1 MLKNI
6 YTNSI
11 LIISIITLFIISC
24 SKSEPAVVHEHE
36 VFTRVVL
43 EIKPESMT
51 NYTKYTFE
59 VEGHDDHGHDDH
71 GDDDHGD
78 DDHGDDDHGDEH
90 MAIELN
96 TDTTYNVGIFFY
108 NDSDPDNIEDV
119 TLEVIEEAD
128 AHQVFYE
135 MTEIPGF
142 SIAAAPDDT
151 KDSNGNPLFLK
162 TTWTTTSETSGDVK
176 AYLIHEPTSKTGS
189 ARADFGGATDVEIE
203 FEVHIE

>member
-1 MLKNI
+1 MLKNF
-6 YTNSI
+6 YKYSI
-11 LIISIITLFIISC
+11 LIISVFLLVISC
-24 SKSEPAVVHEHE
+24 DKGEPAVVHEHE

-43 EIKPESMT
+43 EVKKDGET
-51 NYTKYTFE
+51 NFKKYTFE

-90 MAIELN
+90 TEVEL
-96 TDTTYNVGIFFY
+96 DTNSTYHVSIFFY

-119 TLEVIEEAD
+119 TLEIIEEAD
-128 AHQVFYE
+128 VHQVFYE

-142 SIAAAPDDT
+142 SIAAASDDI

-162 TTWTTTSETSGDVK
+162 TSWTTASETSGDVK
-176 AYLIHEPTSKTGS
+176 AYLIHEATSKTGS
-189 ARADFGGATDVEIE
+189 TRADFGGATDVEIE
-203 FEVHIE
+203 FEVHVE

>member
-6 YTNSI
+6 YTNTL
-11 LIISIITLFIISC
+11 LIISAFLLVISC
-24 SKSEPAVVHEHE
+24 DKGEPVVVHKHE

-43 EIKPESMT
+43 EVKKDGET
-51 NYTKYTFE
+51 NFKKYTFE
-59 VEGHDDHGHDDH
+59 VEGHDDH

-90 MAIELN
+90 TEVEL
-96 TDTTYNVGIFFY
+96 DTNSTYHVGIFFY

-142 SIAAAPDDT
+142 SIAAASDDT

-162 TTWTTTSETSGDVK
+162 TSWTTASETSGDVM

-189 ARADFGGATDVEIE
+189 TRADFGGATDLQIE

>member
-6 YTNSI
+6 YTNSL
-11 LIISIITLFIISC
+11 LIISIILFVISC

-43 EIKPESMT
+43 EVKKDGET
-51 NYTKYTFE
+51 NYTKYTIE
-59 VEGHDDHGHDDH
+59 VEGHDDH

-90 MAIELN
+90 TEVELN
-96 TDTTYNVGIFFY
+96 TDSTYHVGIFFY

-142 SIAAAPDDT
+142 SIAAASDDT

-162 TTWTTTSETSGDVK
+162 TTWTTTSETSGDVE

>member
-6 YTNSI
+6 YTNTL
-11 LIISIITLFIISC
+11 LIISAFLLVISC
-24 SKSEPAVVHEHE
+24 DKGEPVVVHEHE

-43 EIKPESMT
+43 EVKKDGET
-51 NYTKYTFE
+51 NFKKYTFE
-59 VEGHDDHGHDDH
+59 VEGHDDH

-78 DDHGDDDHGDEH
+78 DDHGNDDHGDEH
-90 MAIELN
+90 TEVEL
-96 TDTTYNVGIFFY
+96 DTNSTYHVGIFFY

-142 SIAAAPDDT
+142 SIAAASDDT

-162 TTWTTTSETSGDVK
+162 TSWTTASETSGDVM

-189 ARADFGGATDVEIE
+189 TRADFGGATDLQIE

>member
-6 YTNSI
+6 YTNSL
-11 LIISIITLFIISC
+11 LIISAFLLVISC
-24 SKSEPAVVHEHE
+24 DKGEPVVVHEHE

-43 EIKPESMT
+43 EVKKDGET
-51 NYTKYTFE
+51 NFKKYTFE
-59 VEGHDDHGHDDH
+59 VEGHDDH

-90 MAIELN
+90 TEVEL
-96 TDTTYNVGIFFY
+96 DTNSTYHVGIFFY

-142 SIAAAPDDT
+142 SIAAASDDT

-162 TTWTTTSETSGDVK
+162 TSWTTASETSGDVM

-189 ARADFGGATDVEIE
+189 TRADFGGATDVEIE
-203 FEVHIE
+203 FEVHVE

>member
-1 MLKNI
+1 MLKNL
-6 YTNSI
+6 YKHSI
-11 LIISIITLFIISC
+11 LIISVFLLAISC
-24 SKSEPAVVHEHE
+24 DKGEPAVVHEHE

-43 EIKPESMT
+43 EVKKDGET
-51 NYTKYTFE
+51 NFKKYTFE

-78 DDHGDDDHGDEH
+78 EH
-90 MAIELN
+90 TEVEL
-96 TDTTYNVGIFFY
+96 DTNSTYHVSIFFY

-119 TLEVIEEAD
+119 TLEIIEEAD
-128 AHQVFYE
+128 VHQVFYE

-142 SIAAAPDDT
+142 SIAAASDDT

-162 TTWTTTSETSGDVK
+162 TNWTTTSETSGDVM

-189 ARADFGGATDVEIE
+189 TRADFGGAIDVQIE
-203 FEVHIE
+203 FEVHVE

>member
-1 MLKNI
+1 MLKNL
-6 YTNSI
+6 YKHLI
-11 LIISIITLFIISC
+11 LIISVFLLAISC
-24 SKSEPAVVHEHE
+24 DKGEPAVVHEHE

-43 EIKPESMT
+43 EVKKNGET
-51 NYTKYTFE
+51 NFKKYTFE
-59 VEGHDDHGHDDH
+59 VEGHDHHDHDDH

-90 MAIELN
+90 TEVEL
-96 TDTTYNVGIFFY
+96 DTNSTYHVSIFFY

-119 TLEVIEEAD
+119 TSEIIEEAD
-128 AHQVFYE
+128 VHQVFYE

-142 SIAAAPDDT
+142 SIAAASDDT

-162 TTWTTTSETSGDVK
+162 TNWTTTSETSGDVM

-189 ARADFGGATDVEIE
+189 TRADFGGATDVQIE
-203 FEVHIE
+203 FEVHVE

>member
-1 MLKNI
+1 MLKDI
-6 YTNSI
+6 YTNSL
-11 LIISIITLFIISC
+11 LIISAFLLVISC
-24 SKSEPAVVHEHE
+24 DKGEPVVVHEHE

-43 EIKPESMT
+43 EVKKDGET
-51 NYTKYTFE
+51 NFKKYTFE
-59 VEGHDDHGHDDH
+59 VEGHDDH

-78 DDHGDDDHGDEH
+78 DDHGDEH
-90 MAIELN
+90 TEVEL
-96 TDTTYNVGIFFY
+96 DTNSTYHVGIFFY

-142 SIAAAPDDT
+142 SIAAASDDT

-162 TTWTTTSETSGDVK
+162 TSWTTASETSGDVM

-189 ARADFGGATDVEIE
+189 TRADFGGATDLQIE

>member
-1 MLKNI
+1 MLKNL
-6 YTNSI
+6 YKHSI
-11 LIISIITLFIISC
+11 LIISVFLVAISC
-24 SKSEPAVVHEHE
+24 DKGEPAVVNEHE
-36 VFTRVVL
+36 VFSRVVL
-43 EIKPESMT
+43 EVKKDGET
-51 NYTKYTFE
+51 NFKKYTFE
-59 VEGHDDHGHDDH
+59 VEGHDDHGDDDH
-71 GDDDHGD
+71 GNDDHGD

-90 MAIELN
+90 MEIELD
-96 TDTTYNVGIFFY
+96 TDATYNVGIFFY

-128 AHQVFYE
+128 AHQIFYE

-162 TTWTTTSETSGDVK
+162 TSWTTTSETSGDVK

-189 ARADFGGATDVEIE
+189 TRADFGGATDVEIE
-203 FEVHIE
+203 FEVHVE

>member
-1 MLKNI
+1 MLKNLFKH
-6 YTNSI
+6 SI
-11 LIISIITLFIISC
+11 LIISVFLLAISC
-24 SKSEPAVVHEHE
+24 DKGEPAVVNEHE
-36 VFTRVVL
+36 VFSRVVL
-43 EIKPESMT
+43 EVKKDGET
-51 NYTKYTFE
+51 NFKKYTFE
-59 VEGHDDHGHDDH
+59 VEGHDDH

-90 MAIELN
+90 MEIELD
-96 TDTTYNVGIFFY
+96 TDATYNVGIFFY

-162 TTWTTTSETSGDVK
+162 TTWTTTTETSGDVM

-189 ARADFGGATDVEIE
+189 TRADFGGATDVEIE
-203 FEVHIE
+203 FEVHVE

>member
-6 YTNSI
+6 YTNTL
-11 LIISIITLFIISC
+11 LIISAFLLVISC
-24 SKSEPAVVHEHE
+24 DKGEPVVVHEYE

-43 EIKPESMT
+43 EVKKDGET
-51 NYTKYTFE
+51 NFKKYTFE

-78 DDHGDDDHGDEH
+78 DDHGDEH
-90 MAIELN
+90 TEVEL
-96 TDTTYNVGIFFY
+96 DTNSTYHVGIFFY

-128 AHQVFYE
+128 VHQVFYE
-135 MTEIPGF
+135 MTEISGF
-142 SIAAAPDDT
+142 SIAAASDDT

-162 TTWTTTSETSGDVK
+162 TSWTTASETSGDVM

>member
-1 MLKNI
+1 MLKSI
-6 YTNSI
+6 YTNSL
-11 LIISIITLFIISC
+11 LIISAFLLVISC
-24 SKSEPAVVHEHE
+24 DKGEPVVVHEHE

-43 EIKPESMT
+43 EVKKDGET
-51 NYTKYTFE
+51 NFKKYTFE

-78 DDHGDDDHGDEH
+78 DDHGDEH
-90 MAIELN
+90 TEVEL
-96 TDTTYNVGIFFY
+96 DTNSTYHVGIFFY

-142 SIAAAPDDT
+142 SIAAASDDT

-162 TTWTTTSETSGDVK
+162 TSWTTASETSGDVM

-189 ARADFGGATDVEIE
+189 TRADFGGATDVEIE
-203 FEVHIE
+203 FEVHVE

>member
-1 MLKNI
+1 MLKNF
-6 YTNSI
+6 YKYSI
-11 LIISIITLFIISC
+11 LIISVFLLVISC
-24 SKSEPAVVHEHE
+24 DKGEPAVVHEHE

-43 EIKPESMT
+43 EVKKDGET
-51 NYTKYTFE
+51 NFKKYTFE

-78 DDHGDDDHGDEH
+78 EH
-90 MAIELN
+90 TEVEL
-96 TDTTYNVGIFFY
+96 DTNSTYHVSIFFY

-119 TLEVIEEAD
+119 TLEIIEEAD
-128 AHQVFYE
+128 VHQVFYE

-142 SIAAAPDDT
+142 SIAAASDDT

-162 TTWTTTSETSGDVK
+162 TSWTTASETSGDVK
-176 AYLIHEPTSKTGS
+176 AYLIHEATSKTGS
-189 ARADFGGATDVEIE
+189 TRADFGGATDVEIE

>member
-6 YTNSI
+6 YTNTL
-11 LIISIITLFIISC
+11 LIISAFLLVISC
-24 SKSEPAVVHEHE
+24 DKGEPVVVHEHE

-43 EIKPESMT
+43 EVKKDGET
-51 NYTKYTFE
+51 NFKKYTFE
-59 VEGHDDHGHDDH
+59 VEGHDDH

-78 DDHGDDDHGDEH
+78 DDHGDEH
-90 MAIELN
+90 TEVEL
-96 TDTTYNVGIFFY
+96 DTNSTYHVGIFFY

-119 TLEVIEEAD
+119 TLEVIEEAN

-142 SIAAAPDDT
+142 SIAAASDDT

-162 TTWTTTSETSGDVK
+162 TSWTTASETSGDVM

-189 ARADFGGATDVEIE
+189 TRADFGGATDVEIE
-203 FEVHIE
+203 FEVHVE

>member
-6 YTNSI
+6 YINSL
-11 LIISIITLFIISC
+11 LIISAFLLVISC
-24 SKSEPAVVHEHE
+24 DKGEPVVVHEHE

-43 EIKPESMT
+43 EVKKDGET
-51 NYTKYTFE
+51 NFKKYTFE

-71 GDDDHGD
+71 GDDDD
-78 DDHGDDDHGDEH
+78 GDDDHGDEH
-90 MAIELN
+90 TEVEL
-96 TDTTYNVGIFFY
+96 DTNSTYHVGIFFY

-135 MTEIPGF
+135 MTEISGF
-142 SIAAAPDDT
+142 SIAAASDDT

-162 TTWTTTSETSGDVK
+162 TSWTTASETSGDVM
-176 AYLIHEPTSKTGS
+176 AYLIHEPSSKTGS

>member
-1 MLKNI
+1 MLKNL
-6 YTNSI
+6 YKHSI
-11 LIISIITLFIISC
+11 LIISVFLLAISC
-24 SKSEPAVVHEHE
+24 DKGEPAVVHEHE

-43 EIKPESMT
+43 EVKKDGET
-51 NYTKYTFE
+51 NFKKYTFE
-59 VEGHDDHGHDDH
+59 VEGHDHHDHDDH

-90 MAIELN
+90 TEVEL
-96 TDTTYNVGIFFY
+96 DTNSTYHVSIFFY

-119 TLEVIEEAD
+119 TLEIIEEAD
-128 AHQVFYE
+128 VHQVFYE

-142 SIAAAPDDT
+142 SIAAASDDT

-162 TTWTTTSETSGDVK
+162 TNWTTTSETSGDVM

-189 ARADFGGATDVEIE
+189 TRADFGGAIDVQIE
-203 FEVHIE
+203 FEVHVE

>member
-6 YTNSI
+6 YTNSL
-11 LIISIITLFIISC
+11 LIISAFLLVISC
-24 SKSEPAVVHEHE
+24 DKGEPVVVHEHE

-43 EIKPESMT
+43 EVKKDGET
-51 NYTKYTFE
+51 NFKKYTFE

-78 DDHGDDDHGDEH
+78 EH
-90 MAIELN
+90 TEVEL
-96 TDTTYNVGIFFY
+96 DTNSTYHVGIFFY

-119 TLEVIEEAD
+119 TLEIIEEAD
-128 AHQVFYE
+128 VHQIFYE

-142 SIAAAPDDT
+142 SIAAASDDI

-162 TTWTTTSETSGDVK
+162 TNWTTTSETSGDVV
-176 AYLIHEPTSKTGS
+176 AYLIHEATSKTGS
-189 ARADFGGATDVEIE
+189 TRADFGGATDVEIE
-203 FEVHIE
+203 FEVHVE

>member
-6 YTNSI
+6 YTNSL
-11 LIISIITLFIISC
+11 LIISAFLLVISC
-24 SKSEPAVVHEHE
+24 DKGEPVVVHEHE

-43 EIKPESMT
+43 EVKKDGET
-51 NYTKYTFE
+51 NFKKYTFE
-59 VEGHDDHGHDDH
+59 VEGHDDH

-90 MAIELN
+90 TEVEL
-96 TDTTYNVGIFFY
+96 DTNSTYHVGIFFY

-142 SIAAAPDDT
+142 SIAAASDDT

-162 TTWTTTSETSGDVK
+162 TSWTTASETSGDVM

-189 ARADFGGATDVEIE
+189 TRADFGGATDLQIE

>member
-6 YTNSI
+6 YTNTL
-11 LIISIITLFIISC
+11 LIISAFLLVISC
-24 SKSEPAVVHEHE
+24 DKGEPVVVHEYE

-43 EIKPESMT
+43 EVKKDGET
-51 NYTKYTFE
+51 NFKKYTFE

-78 DDHGDDDHGDEH
+78 DDHGDEH
-90 MAIELN
+90 TEVEL
-96 TDTTYNVGIFFY
+96 DTNSTYHVGIFFY

-128 AHQVFYE
+128 VHQVFYE
-135 MTEIPGF
+135 MTEISGF
-142 SIAAAPDDT
+142 SIAAASDDT

-162 TTWTTTSETSGDVK
+162 TSWTTASETSGDVM
-176 AYLIHEPTSKTGS
+176 AYLIHEPSSKTGS

>member
-6 YTNSI
+6 YTNSL
-11 LIISIITLFIISC
+11 LIISAFLLVISC
-24 SKSEPAVVHEHE
+24 DKGEPVVVHEHE

-43 EIKPESMT
+43 EVKKDGET
-51 NYTKYTFE
+51 NFKKYTFE

-78 DDHGDDDHGDEH
+78 DDHGDEH
-90 MAIELN
+90 TEVEL
-96 TDTTYNVGIFFY
+96 DTNSTYHVGIFFY

-135 MTEIPGF
+135 MTEISGF
-142 SIAAAPDDT
+142 SIAAASDDT

-162 TTWTTTSETSGDVK
+162 TSWTTASETSGDVM
-176 AYLIHEPTSKTGS
+176 AYLIHEPSSKTGS

>member
-1 MLKNI
+1 MLKNL
-6 YTNSI
+6 YKHSI
-11 LIISIITLFIISC
+11 LIISVFLLAISC
-24 SKSEPAVVHEHE
+24 DKGEPVVVHEHE

-43 EIKPESMT
+43 EVKKDGET
-51 NYTKYTFE
+51 NFKKYTFE

-78 DDHGDDDHGDEH
+78 DDHGDEH
-90 MAIELN
+90 TEVEL
-96 TDTTYNVGIFFY
+96 DTNSTYHVSIFFY

-119 TLEVIEEAD
+119 TLEIIEEAD
-128 AHQVFYE
+128 VHQVFYE

-142 SIAAAPDDT
+142 SIAAASDDT

-162 TTWTTTSETSGDVK
+162 TSWTTASETSGDVK
-176 AYLIHEPTSKTGS
+176 AYLIHEATSKTGS
-189 ARADFGGATDVEIE
+189 TRADFGGATDVEIE

>member
-1 MLKNI
+1 MLKNT
-6 YTNSI
+6 YTNSL
-11 LIISIITLFIISC
+11 LIISAFLLVISC
-24 SKSEPAVVHEHE
+24 DKGEPVVVHEHE

-43 EIKPESMT
+43 EVKKDGET
-51 NYTKYTFE
+51 NFKKYTFE
-59 VEGHDDHGHDDH
+59 VEGHDDHVH
-71 GDDDHGD
+71 DDHGD

-90 MAIELN
+90 TEVEL
-96 TDTTYNVGIFFY
+96 DTNSTYHVSIFFY

-135 MTEIPGF
+135 MTEISGF
-142 SIAAAPDDT
+142 SIAAAADDT

-162 TTWTTTSETSGDVK
+162 TSWTTASETSGDVM
-176 AYLIHEPTSKTGS
+176 AYLIHEPTSKTGT

>member
-1 MLKNI
+1 MLKNLFKH
-6 YTNSI
+6 SI
-11 LIISIITLFIISC
+11 LIISVFLLAISC
-24 SKSEPAVVHEHE
+24 DKGEPAVVHEHE

-43 EIKPESMT
+43 EVKKDGET
-51 NYTKYTFE
+51 NFKKYTFE
-59 VEGHDDHGHDDH
+59 VEGHDHHDHDDH

-90 MAIELN
+90 TEVEL
-96 TDTTYNVGIFFY
+96 DTNSTYHVSIFFY

-119 TLEVIEEAD
+119 TLEIIEEAD
-128 AHQVFYE
+128 VHQVFYE

-142 SIAAAPDDT
+142 SIAAASDDT

-162 TTWTTTSETSGDVK
+162 TNWTTTSETSGDVM

-189 ARADFGGATDVEIE
+189 TRADFGGAIDVQIE
-203 FEVHIE
+203 FEVHVE

>member
-6 YTNSI
+6 YTNSL
-11 LIISIITLFIISC
+11 LIISIILFVISC
-24 SKSEPAVVHEHE
+24 SKGEPVVVHEHE

-43 EIKPESMT
+43 EVKKDGEI

-78 DDHGDDDHGDEH
+78 DDHGDEH
-90 MAIELN
+90 AEVELN
-96 TDTTYNVGIFFY
+96 TDSTYHVGIFFY
-108 NDSDPDNIEDV
+108 NDSDPDNIEDI

-189 ARADFGGATDVEIE
+189 ARADFGGATDAEIE

>member
-6 YTNSI
+6 YTNSL
-11 LIISIITLFIISC
+11 LIISAFLLVISC
-24 SKSEPAVVHEHE
+24 DKGEPVVVHEHE

-43 EIKPESMT
+43 EVKKDGET
-51 NYTKYTFE
+51 NFKKYTFE
-59 VEGHDDHGHDDH
+59 VEGHDDHG
-71 GDDDHGD
+71 
-78 DDHGDDDHGDEH
+78 DDDHGDEH
-90 MAIELN
+90 TEVEL
-96 TDTTYNVGIFFY
+96 DTNSTYHVGIFFY

-142 SIAAAPDDT
+142 SIAAASDDT

-162 TTWTTTSETSGDVK
+162 TSWTTASETSGDVM

-189 ARADFGGATDVEIE
+189 TRADFGGATDLQIE

>member
-6 YTNSI
+6 YTNSL
-11 LIISIITLFIISC
+11 LIISAFLLVISC
-24 SKSEPAVVHEHE
+24 DKGEPLVVHEHE

-43 EIKPESMT
+43 EVKKDGET
-51 NYTKYTFE
+51 NFKKYTFE

-78 DDHGDDDHGDEH
+78 DDHGDEH
-90 MAIELN
+90 TEVEL
-96 TDTTYNVGIFFY
+96 DTNSTYHVGIFFY

-142 SIAAAPDDT
+142 SIAAASDDT

-162 TTWTTTSETSGDVK
+162 TSWTTASETSGDVM

-189 ARADFGGATDVEIE
+189 TRADFGGATDLQIE

>member
-6 YTNSI
+6 YTNTL
-11 LIISIITLFIISC
+11 LIISAFLLVISC
-24 SKSEPAVVHEHE
+24 DKGEPVVVHEHE

-43 EIKPESMT
+43 EVKKDGET
-51 NYTKYTFE
+51 NFKKYTFE
-59 VEGHDDHGHDDH
+59 VEGHDDH

-78 DDHGDDDHGDEH
+78 DDHGDDDHGDDDHGDEH
-90 MAIELN
+90 TEVEL
-96 TDTTYNVGIFFY
+96 DTNSTYHVGIFFY

-142 SIAAAPDDT
+142 SIAAASDDT

-162 TTWTTTSETSGDVK
+162 TSWTTASETSGDVM

-189 ARADFGGATDVEIE
+189 TRADFGGATDLQIE

>member
-6 YTNSI
+6 YTNSL
-11 LIISIITLFIISC
+11 LIISAFLLVISC
-24 SKSEPAVVHEHE
+24 DKGEPVVVHEHE

-43 EIKPESMT
+43 EVKKDGET
-51 NYTKYTFE
+51 NFKKYTFE

-78 DDHGDDDHGDEH
+78 DDHGDEH
-90 MAIELN
+90 TEVEL
-96 TDTTYNVGIFFY
+96 DTNSTYHVGIFFY

-135 MTEIPGF
+135 MTEISGF
-142 SIAAAPDDT
+142 SVAAASDDT

-162 TTWTTTSETSGDVK
+162 TSWTTASETSGDVM
-176 AYLIHEPTSKTGS
+176 AYLIHEPSSKTGS

>member
-6 YTNSI
+6 YTNI
-11 LIISIITLFIISC
+11 LLIISAFLLVISC
-24 SKSEPAVVHEHE
+24 DKGEPVVVHEHE

-43 EIKPESMT
+43 EVKKDGET
-51 NYTKYTFE
+51 NFKKYTFE

-78 DDHGDDDHGDEH
+78 DDHGDEH
-90 MAIELN
+90 TEVEL
-96 TDTTYNVGIFFY
+96 DTNSTYHVGIFFY

-128 AHQVFYE
+128 VHQVFYE
-135 MTEIPGF
+135 MTEISGF
-142 SIAAAPDDT
+142 SIAAASDDT

-162 TTWTTTSETSGDVK
+162 TSWTTASETSGDVM
-176 AYLIHEPTSKTGS
+176 AYLIHEPSSKTGS

>member
-6 YTNSI
+6 YTNTL
-11 LIISIITLFIISC
+11 LIISAFLLVISC
-24 SKSEPAVVHEHE
+24 DKGEPVVVHEHE

-43 EIKPESMT
+43 EVKKDGET
-51 NYTKYTFE
+51 NFKKYTFE

-78 DDHGDDDHGDEH
+78 DDHGDEH
-90 MAIELN
+90 TEVEL
-96 TDTTYNVGIFFY
+96 DTNSTYHVGIFFY

-142 SIAAAPDDT
+142 SIAAASDDT

-162 TTWTTTSETSGDVK
+162 TSWTTASETSGDVM

-189 ARADFGGATDVEIE
+189 TRADFGGATDVEIE
-203 FEVHIE
+203 FEVHVE

>member
-6 YTNSI
+6 YTNS
-11 LIISIITLFIISC
+11 LLFISILLFVISC
-24 SKSEPAVVHEHE
+24 SKSEPVAVHEHE

-43 EIKPESMT
+43 EVKKDGET

-71 GDDDHGD
+71 GD
-78 DDHGDDDHGDEH
+78 EH
-90 MAIELN
+90 TEIEL
-96 TDTTYNVGIFFY
+96 DTNSTYHVGIFFY

-119 TLEVIEEAD
+119 TLEIIEEAD
-128 AHQVFYE
+128 VHQVFYE
-135 MTEIPGF
+135 MTEISGF
-142 SIAAAPDDT
+142 SIAAASDDI

-162 TTWTTTSETSGDVK
+162 TSWTTTSETSGDVV
-176 AYLIHEPTSKTGS
+176 AYLIHEATSKTGS
-189 ARADFGGATDVEIE
+189 TRADFGGETDVEIE

>member
-1 MLKNI
+1 MLKNL
-6 YTNSI
+6 YKHLI
-11 LIISIITLFIISC
+11 LIISVFLLAISC
-24 SKSEPAVVHEHE
+24 DKGEPAVVHEHE

-43 EIKPESMT
+43 EVKKDGET
-51 NYTKYTFE
+51 NFKKYTFE
-59 VEGHDDHGHDDH
+59 VEGHDHHDHDDH

-90 MAIELN
+90 TEVEL
-96 TDTTYNVGIFFY
+96 DTNSTYHVSIFFY

-119 TLEVIEEAD
+119 TLEIIEEAD
-128 AHQVFYE
+128 VHQVFYE

-142 SIAAAPDDT
+142 SIAAASDDT

-162 TTWTTTSETSGDVK
+162 TNWTTTSETSGDVM

-189 ARADFGGATDVEIE
+189 TRADFGGAIDVQIE
-203 FEVHIE
+203 FEVHVE

>member
-6 YTNSI
+6 YTNTL
-11 LIISIITLFIISC
+11 LIISAFLLVISC
-24 SKSEPAVVHEHE
+24 DKGEPVVVHEHE

-43 EIKPESMT
+43 EVKKDGET
-51 NYTKYTFE
+51 NFKKYTFE
-59 VEGHDDHGHDDH
+59 VEGHDDH

-90 MAIELN
+90 TEVEL
-96 TDTTYNVGIFFY
+96 DTNSTYHVGIFFY

-142 SIAAAPDDT
+142 SIAAASDDT

-162 TTWTTTSETSGDVK
+162 TSWTTASETSGDVM

-189 ARADFGGATDVEIE
+189 TRADFGGATDLQIE